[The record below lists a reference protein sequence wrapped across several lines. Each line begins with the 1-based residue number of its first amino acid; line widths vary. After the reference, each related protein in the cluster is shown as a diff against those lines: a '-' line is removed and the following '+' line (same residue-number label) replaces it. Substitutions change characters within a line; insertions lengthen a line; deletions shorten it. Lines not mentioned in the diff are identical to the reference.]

1 MFQMTRRSILA
12 AGAGLAASG
21 LAGPDASAQGALT
34 ELKVSLN
41 APYDGSNAAFFL
53 AEQRGYYSSAGLHCQ
68 FDTSGGAVESVGRI
82 GTGVYDFAFTDLN
95 VLIDFAAKNPDK
107 APRDVFMLYYR
118 SPLSVIT
125 FAKYN
130 ITKASDLV
138 GKTIGAAVTDGAY
151 RLFPAY
157 CKATGLDPNSVKW
170 KFVDLRLRETL
181 LLRGEVEAILGFDST
196 SYFNLVKAGAKP
208 DDVKFIYYADAGM
221 PIYGNSLAASK
232 KMLDTSPDVVKRFV
246 AASAH
251 GWMDAIK
258 DPAAAIAALA
268 KKDSL
273 TDAKLETD
281 KLNWVIKNQ
290 IFSPESRSNGLGPV
304 EAARLANSIAIVK
317 NAFEL
322 PVAPAPGAVFDPSFM
337 PAPDQIKLPT

>member
-1 MFQMTRRSILA
+1 MT
-12 AGAGLAASG
+12 
-21 LAGPDASAQGALT
+21 D
-34 ELKVSLN
+34 LKVSLN

-53 AEQRGYYSSAGLHCQ
+53 AEQRGYYAAAGLRCQ

-82 GTGVYDFAFTDLN
+82 GSGVYDLAFTDLN
-95 VLIDFAAKNPDK
+95 VLMDFAAKNPDK

-118 SPLSVIT
+118 SPMSVIT
-125 FAKYN
+125 FAKSG

-138 GKTIGAAVTDGAY
+138 GKTLGAAVTDGAY

-157 CKATGLDPNSVKW
+157 CNATGLDPNAVKW

-196 SYFNLVKAGAKP
+196 SYFNLIKAGAKP
-208 DDVKFIYYADAGM
+208 EDVKFLYYTDAGL

-232 KMLDTSPDVVKRFV
+232 KLLDTNPAAVRGFV
-246 AASAH
+246 AASAR
-251 GWMDAIK
+251 GWLEAIK

-273 TDAKLETD
+273 TDVKLETD
-281 KLNWVIKNQ
+281 KLNWLIKNQ
-290 IFSPESRSNGLGPV
+290 IVSDETRAGGLGPV
-304 EAARLANSIAIVK
+304 DAGRLARSITIVK
-317 NAFEL
+317 EAFQL
-322 PVAPAPGAVFDPSFM
+322 PVAPEPGSVFDASFL
-337 PAPDQIKLPT
+337 PPLDQRRLPL

>member
-1 MFQMTRRSILA
+1 MLEITRRSLLA
-12 AGAGLAASG
+12 AGAAIAMVQHALAQPAI
-21 LAGPDASAQGALT
+21 A

-53 AEQRGYYSSAGLHCQ
+53 ADQRGYYSAAGLRCQ

-82 GTGVYDFAFTDLN
+82 GTGVYDFAFTDIN
-95 VLIDFAAKNPDK
+95 VLTDFAAKNPDK

-125 FAKYN
+125 FAKSG
-130 ITKASDLV
+130 ITKPADLV
-138 GKTIGAAVTDGAY
+138 GKTLGASITDGAY

-157 CKATGLDPNSVKW
+157 CQATGLDPNSVKW

-181 LLRGEVEAILGFDST
+181 LLRGEVDAILGFDST

-208 DDVKFIYYADAGM
+208 DSVKFLYYSDAGL

-232 KMLDTSPDVVKRFV
+232 KMIDSSPDVVKRFV
-246 AASAH
+246 AASAK
-251 GWMDAIK
+251 GWLDAVK

-273 TDAKLETD
+273 TDAKLETE
-281 KLNWVIKNQ
+281 KLNWVIEHQ
-290 IFSPESRSNGLGPV
+290 ILSPESRASGLGAV
-304 EAARLANSIAIVK
+304 DAERLAKSIAIVK
-317 NAFEL
+317 QAFDL
-322 PVAPAPGAVFDPSFM
+322 PIAP
-337 PAPDQIKLPT
+337 PADQIFDARFLPPAAERQLPA

>member
-1 MFQMTRRSILA
+1 MVRMTRRSLIAASASLA
-12 AGAGLAASG
+12 ALGVAGRTAYG
-21 LAGPDASAQGALT
+21 QGT
-34 ELKVSLN
+34 TDIKVSLN

-53 AEQRGYYSSAGLHCQ
+53 AEQRGYYAAAGLRCQ
-68 FDTSGGAVESVGRI
+68 LDTSGGAVEAVGRI

-95 VLIDFAAKNPDK
+95 VLIDFVAKNPDK

-125 FAKYN
+125 FARAG
-130 ITKASDLV
+130 ISKASDLA
-138 GKTIGAAVTDGAY
+138 GKTLGASVTDGAY

-157 CKATGLDPNSVKW
+157 CNATGLDPNSVKW

-181 LLRGEVEAILGFDST
+181 LLRGEVDAILGFDST

-208 DDVKFIYYADAGM
+208 ADVKFVYYTDAGM

-232 KMLDTSPDVVKRFV
+232 KMLDTSPEVVRSFV
-246 AASAH
+246 AASAR
-251 GWMDAIK
+251 GWLDAIR
-258 DPAAAIAALA
+258 DPSAAIAALA

-273 TDAKLETD
+273 TDVKLETE

-290 IFSPESRSNGLGPV
+290 ILSDETRAGGLGAV
-304 EAARLANSIAIVK
+304 DAARLARSIAIVK
-317 NAFEL
+317 EAFQL
-322 PVAPAPGAVFDPSFM
+322 PVAPPPDSVFDASFLPPPEQRQLPS
-337 PAPDQIKLPT
+337 